1 VCKHISSVFKSDEK
15 HLSVSV
21 LPDMLTEALISD
33 VEIEEDVNKL
43 VNLRQDTFE
52 KIPIQFWEN

>member
-1 VCKHISSVFKSDEK
+1 
-15 HLSVSV
+15 
-21 LPDMLTEALISD
+21 MLTEALISD